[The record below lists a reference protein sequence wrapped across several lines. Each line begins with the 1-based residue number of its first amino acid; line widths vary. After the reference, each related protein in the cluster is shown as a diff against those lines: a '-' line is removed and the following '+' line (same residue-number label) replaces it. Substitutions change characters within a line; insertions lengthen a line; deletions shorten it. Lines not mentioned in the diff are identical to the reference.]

1 MAVERILA
9 PETYIPVDVVS
20 RDSRTRV
27 IDLNGQSLPVDWL
40 KGMELATVLGV
51 IEYLHDP
58 ESLLSAIAAA
68 GVGVVASYHVT
79 DLPGVESR
87 ANEGWLNAFDAASIE
102 AMARRQGLQPI
113 FRYVFDKKQ
122 MVWLWLPEG
131 VEGGPGWP
139 DGCRAKPVRAANARC
154 GWIYGSRQLRG

>member
-1 MAVERILA
+1 
-9 PETYIPVDVVS
+9 
-20 RDSRTRV
+20 
-27 IDLNGQSLPVDWL
+27 
-40 KGMELATVLGV
+40 
-51 IEYLHDP
+51 
-58 ESLLSAIAAA
+58 
-68 GVGVVASYHVT
+68 
-79 DLPGVESR
+79 
-87 ANEGWLNAFDAASIE
+87 LNAFDAASIE

-139 DGCRAKPVRAANARC
+139 DGCRDKPVRAANARC